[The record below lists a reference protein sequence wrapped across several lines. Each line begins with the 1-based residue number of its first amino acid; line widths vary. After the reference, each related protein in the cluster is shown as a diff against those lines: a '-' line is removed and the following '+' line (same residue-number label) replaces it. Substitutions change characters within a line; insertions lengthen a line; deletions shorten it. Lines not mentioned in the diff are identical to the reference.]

1 MLQLI
6 SAKKFKVFW
15 CILLQKVLEPADT
28 EEHRLWLSGR
38 AAGFKGGPT
47 DRPTDRLFFAP
58 LSLIADSFSF
68 ILGRRR
74 SFPNDSEALMIG
86 CLPPFLPYFA
96 NLATETAGQK
106 LNLALPHCTD

>member
-47 DRPTDRLFFAP
+47 DRPTASFSR
-58 LSLIADSFSF
+58 LSLSSPIHFHLFLAAAVRSQMT
-68 ILGRRR
+68 LRR
-74 SFPNDSEALMIG
+74 
-86 CLPPFLPYFA
+86 
-96 NLATETAGQK
+96 
-106 LNLALPHCTD
+106 